1 MLKLKWQIILGI
13 IELVDILLISWMIY
27 SVYSGYYSSF
37 RIFWS
42 SSFSIYFE
50 PLCDLIVIGIF
61 VLRIFQIVNS
71 FYQEKT
77 QKQIRR
83 NLFVIILVYLIVQ
96 IPEFYSYCKWYT
108 IIEDGVIA
116 NRFLLI
122 LFPLLIWGFRI
133 LIPTKTR

>member
-1 MLKLKWQIILGI
+1 MIKFKWQIILGI
-13 IELVDILLISWMIY
+13 IELANILLISWMIY
-27 SVYSGYYSSF
+27 SEYSRYYSSF

-42 SSFSIYFE
+42 PSFSIYFE

-61 VLRIFQIVNS
+61 VLRISQIVNS
-71 FYQEKT
+71 FYREKT

-83 NLFVIILVYLIVQ
+83 NLLFIILVYLIVQ
-96 IPEFYSYCKWYT
+96 IPEFYSYCKWFT

-133 LIPTKTR
+133 LVPTKPR